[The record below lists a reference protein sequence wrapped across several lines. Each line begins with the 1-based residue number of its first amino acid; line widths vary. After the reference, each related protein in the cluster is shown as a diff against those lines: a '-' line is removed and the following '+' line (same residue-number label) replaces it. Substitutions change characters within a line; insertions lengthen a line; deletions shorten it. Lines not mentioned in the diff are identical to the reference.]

1 MNDIVFSSEEGRQML
16 ATYQPNAVGRFGE
29 ADEVAEVAAFLA
41 EMEGS
46 YLLGQILFIDGG
58 TEALLRPTAV

>member
-1 MNDIVFSSEEGRQML
+1 ML

-29 ADEVAEVAAFLA
+29 ADEVAEVAAFVA

-46 YLLGQILFIDGG
+46 YLLGQILFVDGG
-58 TEALLRPTAV
+58 TEALIRPVAV